1 MLVVHNKAAPAI
13 FILIVTI
20 SENNSFSLMV
30 TTGAQFLWLSFL
42 ENSPQSPGA
51 VVFRTIMIR
60 LITLADDNQVHLE
73 YLVTL
78 NSN

>member
-1 MLVVHNKAAPAI
+1 
-13 FILIVTI
+13 
-20 SENNSFSLMV
+20 MV

-73 YLVTL
+73 YLVPL
-78 NSN
+78 KSN